1 MNKRHE
7 PITMI
12 EVAQHLAVRIDGFE
26 VGKHRPN
33 GLLAYWHQPKNRQRL
48 ASLPRPWQVEL
59 ERRMWKR
66 VEAMNQAG
74 PY

>member
-1 MNKRHE
+1 MPNPDNLEMLLVTAK
-7 PITMI
+7 
-12 EVAQHLAVRIDGFE
+12 HLAVRIEGFE

-33 GLLAYWHQPKNRQRL
+33 GLLAYWRQPKNRQRL

-59 ERRMWKR
+59 ERRVHLR
-66 VEAMNQAG
+66 VEAMNEAG